1 MSNYAETKGRK
12 KDDMNNIGIALFCI
26 YVFSSYIANGVVIP
40 AVINTVALY
49 SFLSYSMFYII
60 ITGKIKISLTTV
72 WFLLFTSLSLLS
84 MLYSPEKQIFG
95 GTFYLLLV
103 ALILVFFLSQY
114 KISQRMIEKIL
125 WSYTLASPFMLLI
138 LMATGK
144 LTASADSER
153 LGEELFGNANIMATM
168 MMLSVLYAIWLL
180 VYGKNGIF
188 KKATLIASVII
199 NYYGMFLSGGRKYI
213 VVPIVFLYVLL
224 ILKRD
229 KQGRLHFIR
238 STLVVAGIIVAV
250 YLLIMKVPTFYE
262 IIGTR
267 MESLFSLMEGDY
279 KSADSS
285 SIIRKRMIE
294 IGLEKWKESP
304 VWGYGFD
311 SFKYYNREVTGHFYY
326 SHNNFVELFYDL
338 GVIGFVAYYWLY
350 FKHFVVAY
358 KNNGAFSNANRAFV
372 IAMVLSMLIYEY
384 GAINYTATG
393 TIIMFYIAE
402 LMLREN
408 EQSED

>member
-1 MSNYAETKGRK
+1 MQNYLETKENK
-12 KDDMNNIGIALFCI
+12 NYIMANIGIFLFCI
-26 YVFSSYIANGVVIP
+26 YVFASYIANGVVIP
-40 AVINTVALY
+40 TLVNTLTLYLFLGYSLLYIVI
-49 SFLSYSMFYII
+49 S
-60 ITGKIKISLTTV
+60 GKVRICSTLI
-72 WFLLFTSLSLLS
+72 WFALFTAVSFASL
-84 MLYSPEKQIFG
+84 LYSPEKKILD
-95 GTFYLLLV
+95 GTFYLLIV
-103 ALILVFFLSQY
+103 ALILVFCLSQY
-114 KISQRMIEKIL
+114 KIDQHMVKKIL
-125 WSYTLASPFMLLI
+125 WSYTLASPLMLLI
-138 LMATGK
+138 LLVTGK
-144 LTASADSER
+144 LTAQADSGR